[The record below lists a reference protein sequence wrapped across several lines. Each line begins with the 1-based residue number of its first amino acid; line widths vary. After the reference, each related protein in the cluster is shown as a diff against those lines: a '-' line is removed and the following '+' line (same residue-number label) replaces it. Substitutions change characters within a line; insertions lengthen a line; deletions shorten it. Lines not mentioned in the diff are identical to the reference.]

1 MFFLFSSLFSSLRFS
16 GCFGTDRHV
25 LSFFSFPSALR
36 PEISRLTIM
45 STAVAY
51 DGERDSEF
59 AARLQQAEQSS
70 LDAAAVTPS
79 SRIPTNLP
87 LCPSIAEECLSTL
100 FCFYRLSK
108 TLDVAF
114 NPIND
119 PAFLHKAFGPFL
131 CNKLS
136 RTNEDI
142 YQAVDAWCSDPTAA
156 EERYGHISEW
166 DTYRV
171 TIMDKVWVGHV
182 CVSCVYGMS

>member
-1 MFFLFSSLFSSLRFS
+1 
-16 GCFGTDRHV
+16 
-25 LSFFSFPSALR
+25 
-36 PEISRLTIM
+36 M

-59 AARLQQAEQSS
+59 AARMQQAEESS

-79 SRIPTNLP
+79 SRIPTNL
-87 LCPSIAEECLSTL
+87 LLGPSVVEECLSTL

-108 TLDVAF
+108 TLDVEF

-142 YQAVDAWCSDPTAA
+142 YQAVDAWCSDPTTA
-156 EERYGHISEW
+156 EEQYGHISEW
-166 DTYRV
+166 DTFRV
-171 TIMDKVWVGHV
+171 TIMDKVEVV
-182 CVSCVYGMS
+182 CVSCVYGMSYCINLSSAYA